1 MSYLLSKLL
10 AFYLFASQSPRCS
23 RAGKADIWASRIRS
37 IESVGVINAGGR
49 TMCALREAPCCTALV
64 NASSGRLLRVGSRW
78 DTVPGSSPAPL
89 TFINPIT

>member
-1 MSYLLSKLL
+1 VSYLLSKLL

-89 TFINPIT
+89 TFINPVT

>member
-1 MSYLLSKLL
+1 MSHLLSKLL

-23 RAGKADIWASRIRS
+23 RAGRADIWASRIRS
-37 IESVGVINAGGR
+37 VESVGVSAGGR
-49 TMCALREAPCCTALV
+49 TMCALREAPCYVALV

-78 DTVPGSSPAPL
+78 DTVPGSSLAPL